1 MYVEKVETWTR
12 ALGPN
17 EIAERQA
24 KRSEKEL
31 LAVVALRDVETFSG
45 SSVNIDVDRVTLRAA
60 LKLDLP
66 PQVKDRIRANLV
78 AILMRRDYN
87 IDRNLSLD
95 EYYEF
100 AELVLQDA
108 KAALS
113 KAESEQESESET
125 ASETENETVPTAPAS
140 VTKEELENYVQLVKE
155 LTRLREVSSS
165 ISTVFWSRGCE
176 TRCSSQRFR
185 PMNWARPWNCSASG
199 IRPSSFTSARL
210 KSEKTMFFV
219 AGSWPRRG
227 KSCKF
232 NHFGKRRHCRRSA

>member
-1 MYVEKVETWTR
+1 M
-12 ALGPN
+12 
-17 EIAERQA
+17 
-24 KRSEKEL
+24 
-31 LAVVALRDVETFSG
+31 
-45 SSVNIDVDRVTLRAA
+45 TLRAA

-87 IDRNLSLD
+87 IDRNLNLD

-140 VTKEELENYVQLVKE
+140 VTKEELENYVQL
-155 LTRLREVSSS
+155 
-165 ISTVFWSRGCE
+165 G
-176 TRCSSQRFR
+176 
-185 PMNWARPWNCSASG
+185 
-199 IRPSSFTSARL
+199 
-210 KSEKTMFFV
+210 SE
-219 AGSWPRRG
+219 
-227 KSCKF
+227 
-232 NHFGKRRHCRRSA
+232 